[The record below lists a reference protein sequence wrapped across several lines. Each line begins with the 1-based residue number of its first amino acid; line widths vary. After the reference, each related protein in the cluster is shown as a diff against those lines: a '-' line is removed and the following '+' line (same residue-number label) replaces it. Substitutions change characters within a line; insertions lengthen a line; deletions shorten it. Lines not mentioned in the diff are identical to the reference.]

1 MSNKL
6 ILQLLIASAFIGTHL
21 NAITETVYN
30 LSNGI
35 AYVTNANLMNKKL
48 LNMNDSISQP
58 TVSTIYISSGNI
70 YNNNKLSLQGYAY
83 LQISSGPKTNSIQVN
98 EYDSS
103 GKLSNTYKLTDNN
116 SLYIF
121 SSSTTVSGL
130 QVQNTSTP
138 PANATAPAKNATAQ
152 AKSFTITNNTTENIS
167 LMPCDSNNKWSNPTT
182 TILPSTTVTINP
194 TSNYYC
200 TQATQTHPF
209 ILQLDLTSTSS
220 TSMTLSQYDYPNNL
234 KSKYNW
240 LPVPAGY
247 QKITL
252 SPATGKLQTAGLPT
266 SEMNGWSFSY
276 SA

>member
-98 EYDSS
+98 EYDSY
-103 GKLSNTYKLTDNN
+103 GKLSNSYTLTDNN

-121 SSSTTVSGL
+121 RSPTTSGL

-138 PANATAPAKNATAQ
+138 PANATAQ
-152 AKSFTITNNTTENIS
+152 AKPFTIFNSSSEDLTLFPCNN
-167 LMPCDSNNKWSNPTT
+167 NNQWSPSGMITIPKQAYYGT
-182 TILPSTTVTINP
+182 TITIP
-194 TSNYYC
+194 ATSNYYC
-200 TQATQTHPF
+200 TRSTQTHPNIVQF
-209 ILQLDLTSTSS
+209 NLTTTPMTISEYDISNKPTNR
-220 TSMTLSQYDYPNNL
+220 SMTFNGMKELELWPPLDPSYIPDYL
-234 KSKYNW
+234 
-240 LPVPAGY
+240 G
-247 QKITL
+247 
-252 SPATGKLQTAGLPT
+252 
-266 SEMNGWSFSY
+266 GWHFFQ
-276 SA
+276 